1 MREHKAES
9 AQHSVFSPSQDLSKS
24 NSTIVLEALADIQ
37 QYMGSVPEQIQYL
50 TEESLPG
57 LWQETKAL
65 QFGAAATLEQKY
77 RDLINLGVAAQIP
90 CRYSIYFE
98 LKSGQANGATS
109 KEQTEAILIASTTR
123 HWSTMLNGSQI
134 TLESFRKE
142 VSQIMRHMKENMA
155 KEPPPREDFLVRFT
169 RTEDIYKDIEKTLGI
184 VPQFLQAFPQG
195 ALPGAWSEL
204 KGIQVNPYTAIPP
217 KFKALIGLAVSAQ
230 IPCQY
235 CMSFFHAVA
244 GLNKASNE
252 EIKEAV
258 ALAALTRHWSTLFNG
273 LQMSEE
279 QFRRE
284 TDGVVQHQHQ
294 VEVTYHS

>member
-1 MREHKAES
+1 MKARRTET
-9 AQHSVFSPSQDLSKS
+9 ARHAVFHPSQDLSKS
-24 NSTIVLEALADIQ
+24 DSTIVREALVDIQ
-37 QYMGSVPEQIQYL
+37 QSMGSVPEPLQYL

-98 LKSGQANGATS
+98 SKSGQANGATA
-109 KEQTEAILIASTTR
+109 KEQTESILMASTTR

-142 VSQIMRHMKENMA
+142 VSQIMRHMKRNMA
-155 KEPPPREDFLVRFT
+155 MEPPPREKFLVRFT
-169 RTEDIYKDIEKTLGI
+169 SREEVYNDIEQTLGI
-184 VPQFLQAFPQG
+184 VPQFLQAFPEG

-217 KFKALIGLAVSAQ
+217 KFKALIGLAVAAQ
-230 IPCQY
+230 IPCNY

-244 GLNKASNE
+244 GLHKASNE

-284 TDGVVQHQHQ
+284 TDEVVQHQHTAQ
-294 VEVTYHS
+294 VTYHA